1 MVSLYKLA
9 YKFYPAISLGFV
21 VLILWQCI
29 VQLLQVPIYLFPT
42 PLDILAALEQHGRS
56 MLGDLLVTIEIAL
69 CGFSLAVLLGGAIA
83 VLMVMNKRVENAIFP
98 YVIIVQVTPI
108 VALAPLIVLLIKD
121 TFWSLVF
128 ISLLISIF
136 PIVSNTTLGLKSV
149 PDGLLSVF
157 NLYHASKSQI
167 MFRLRFMSALPYFL
181 GSLRISSGLSLVG
194 AVVGGFVA
202 GSTGGNSGIAYDI
215 LQDGYNLEVAQLF
228 ASVLLL
234 AVTGICFFMIIS
246 VVNWRILHRW
256 HESYALER

>member
-1 MVSLYKLA
+1 MDLMKHVH
-9 YKFYPAISLGFV
+9 KFYPAIVLGIFV
-21 VLILWQCI
+21 LGVWQI
-29 VQLLQVPIYLFPT
+29 AVQLLHVPKYLFPS
-42 PLDILAALEQHGRS
+42 PFDIVNALGEHGRG
-56 MLGDLLVTIEIAL
+56 MLIDLGVTIEIAL
-69 CGFSLAVLLGGAIA
+69 CGFALAVVLGGAIA
-83 VLMVMNKRVENAIFP
+83 VMMVLSKRIENAVFP

-108 VALAPLIVLLIKD
+108 VALAPLIVLLMKN

-149 PDGLLSVF
+149 PEGLVSVF
-157 NLYHASKSQI
+157 GLYNATKVQV

-181 GSLRISSGLSLVG
+181 GSLRISSGLALVG

-215 LQDGYNLEVAQLF
+215 LQDGYNLEVSQLF
-228 ASVLLL
+228 ASVFLL
-234 AVTGICFFMIIS
+234 AVTGIAFFAFIS
-246 VVNWRILHRW
+246 MVNWRVLHRW

>member
-1 MVSLYKLA
+1 MDLKKHVH
-9 YKFYPAISLGFV
+9 KFYPAFALGVFV
-21 VLILWQCI
+21 LVVWQI
-29 VQLLQVPIYLFPT
+29 AVQLLHVPKYLFPS
-42 PLDILAALEQHGRS
+42 PIDIVNALGEHGRS
-56 MLGDLLVTIEIAL
+56 MLIDLGVTIEIAL
-69 CGFSLAVLLGGAIA
+69 CGFALAVVLGGAIA
-83 VLMVMNKRVENAIFP
+83 VMMVLSKRIENAVFP

-108 VALAPLIVLLIKD
+108 VALAPLIVLLMKN

-149 PDGLLSVF
+149 PEGLVSVF
-157 NLYHASKSQI
+157 GLYNATKAQV

-181 GSLRISSGLSLVG
+181 GSLRISSGLALVG

-215 LQDGYNLEVAQLF
+215 LQDGYNLEVSQLF
-228 ASVLLL
+228 ASVFLL
-234 AVTGICFFMIIS
+234 AITGIAFFALIS
-246 VVNWRILHRW
+246 IVNWRVLHRW